1 MAHHA
6 ALSRDRGRRVGPPP
20 TPATLTSTAR
30 TSPAPATSRAGRR
43 RDACSSRPLKNL
55 QAGWKSGLMRISYR
69 HSVKRLVRSPA
80 SSSFGASCQHG
91 ACAHHAAEPHDVVCA
106 SRGGLPPSRRAAGCA
121 SCHDSARPALTG
133 GCHIACF
140 HSSFCSGGQAGRAGR
155 RARSRRP
162 ATMWIIKA
170 NLAGPARPKSLPRLA
185 EALGSPRYDL
195 ALRRASSEPAGRGV
209 SQR

>member
-1 MAHHA
+1 MTPRARGCRVNTPHA
-6 ALSRDRGRRVGPPP
+6 
-20 TPATLTSTAR
+20 LTS
-30 TSPAPATSRAGRR
+30 RR
-43 RDACSSRPLKNL
+43 RNL
-55 QAGWKSGLMRISYR
+55 QHAGARGGKSD
-69 HSVKRLVRSPA
+69 A
-80 SSSFGASCQHG
+80 FSSAMLFTQFFLLTHANTALGFIN
-91 ACAHHAAEPHDVVCA
+91 AAERPHVVCA

-133 GCHIACF
+133 GCHITCF
-140 HSSFCSGGQAGRAGR
+140 HSSFCSAGQAGRAGR

-170 NLAGPARPKSLPRLA
+170 NLAGPARPKGLPRVA

-195 ALRRASSEPAGRGV
+195 ALRRASSEPAGLGV

>member
-1 MAHHA
+1 MH
-6 ALSRDRGRRVGPPP
+6 
-20 TPATLTSTAR
+20 
-30 TSPAPATSRAGRR
+30 
-43 RDACSSRPLKNL
+43 CSSTVGHENL
-55 QAGWKSGLMRISYR
+55 QQGGKADDAPILMLSATAPHWYPCCPLESLPSTPF
-69 HSVKRLVRSPA
+69 HLS
-80 SSSFGASCQHG
+80 SCQHG
-91 ACAHHAAEPHDVVCA
+91 ACAHHAEAGHDVVC

-121 SCHDSARPALTG
+121 SCHDSARSALTG

-140 HSSFCSGGQAGRAGR
+140 HSSFCSAGQAGRAG